1 MLQSLNSLCSIY
13 RDATIDDDAIG
24 GAVPTKSAVYTNI
37 KCRVS
42 SVRPSQIM
50 REQGLET
57 PKLYNIVIQQKSPP
71 NALEIRENDEFYLT
85 SPSNHELH
93 HLYIQIDGVQIDS
106 IHLNDPRRHIE
117 LTLSRFARS
126 RTE

>member
-1 MLQSLNSLCSIY
+1 MLQSLNFLCSIY
-13 RDATIDDDAIG
+13 RDTTTDDNIG
-24 GAVPTKSAVYTNI
+24 GAVPAKSAVYTNI

-57 PKLYNIVIQQKSPP
+57 FKLYNVVIQQKSPP

-85 SPSNHELH
+85 SPTNHELH

-106 IHLNDPRRHIE
+106 VHPNDPRGHIE